1 MMDVDSIK
9 ATAQNLADYEIR
21 RALLRVQRNQ
31 GRVKTQLDGMNALD
45 TALKALNTA
54 VKGIKSAD
62 KGMLVNSATFNK
74 PEYATATA
82 GATAQAGNYEF
93 FVEQLA
99 SSHRLAV
106 KGLQESDLGSGVL
119 TLTQDGKSFDV
130 DMTGVTTQEQLAAKI
145 NAASDNTGLKAMLV
159 RNGSDVSLVLSSDK
173 PGEAQAISM
182 TTSGATSGFDAA
194 LAGRQEL
201 SAAQDAVAY
210 LGSDASGLRMTS
222 SSNTFDNV
230 IEGVSVTFNK
240 VHSAGEAPLALE
252 IDQDKSATKESA
264 QNFVNAINALL
275 TSFDSLTAS
284 GGGED
289 GARGSLAGDA
299 SVRSIES
306 LLGNLLRG
314 DYGGANLMQ
323 FGIAADAK
331 GKLTIDTKRFEAGI
345 VANPEAFEK
354 LFTGKGNLLDSIDK
368 QLSAYTNSSGMIK
381 SRKDSLDQ
389 QMRRTEAEHEKIEK
403 QHEMFYQ
410 RYLKQYTNMSL
421 LISQME
427 STYGL
432 F

>member
-1 MMDVDSIK
+1 
-9 ATAQNLADYEIR
+9 
-21 RALLRVQRNQ
+21 
-31 GRVKTQLDGMNALD
+31 
-45 TALKALNTA
+45 
-54 VKGIKSAD
+54 
-62 KGMLVNSATFNK
+62 
-74 PEYATATA
+74 
-82 GATAQAGNYEF
+82 
-93 FVEQLA
+93 
-99 SSHRLAV
+99 
-106 KGLQESDLGSGVL
+106 
-119 TLTQDGKSFDV
+119 
-130 DMTGVTTQEQLAAKI
+130 
-145 NAASDNTGLKAMLV
+145 
-159 RNGSDVSLVLSSDK
+159 
-173 PGEAQAISM
+173 
-182 TTSGATSGFDAA
+182 
-194 LAGRQEL
+194 
-201 SAAQDAVAY
+201 
-210 LGSDASGLRMTS
+210 
-222 SSNTFDNV
+222 V

-240 VHSAGEAPLALE
+240 VHATGEAPLALE
-252 IDQDKSATKESA
+252 INQDKTATKESA

-299 SVRSIES
+299 SVRSIEN

-345 VANPEAFEK
+345 AANPEAFEK
-354 LFTGKGNLLDSIDK
+354 LFTGKDNLLDSIDK
-368 QLSAYTNSSGMIK
+368 QLSAYTSSSGMIK

-389 QMRRTEAEHEKIEK
+389 QMRRTETEHEKIEK

>member
-31 GRVKTQLDGMNALD
+31 SRVKTQLDGMNALD
-45 TALKALNTA
+45 KALKALNTS

-62 KGMLVNSATFNK
+62 KGMLVNSVTFNK

-82 GATAQAGNYEF
+82 GATAQSGNYEF

-106 KGLQESDLGSGVL
+106 KGLQDSDLGNGVL
-119 TLTQDGKSFDV
+119 TLTQNGKSFDV
-130 DMTGVTTQEQLAAKI
+130 DMTGVATQEQLAAKI

-159 RNGSDVSLVLSSDK
+159 RNGNDVSLVLSSDK

-182 TTSGATSGFDAA
+182 SASGASPGFEAA

-201 SAAQDAVAY
+201 SAAQDAVVY
-210 LGSDASGLRMTS
+210 LGRDASSGLRMTS
-222 SSNTFDNV
+222 SSNTFDGV

-240 VHSAGEAPLALE
+240 VHTTGEAPLALE

-264 QNFVNAINALL
+264 QNFVNAVNALL
-275 TSFDSLTAS
+275 ASFDSLTAS
-284 GGGED
+284 GGED

-299 SVRSIES
+299 SVRSIEN
-306 LLGNLLRG
+306 LLGNLLRA
-314 DYGGANLMQ
+314 DYGGASLMQ

-345 VANPEAFEK
+345 AANPEAFEK

-368 QLSAYTNSSGMIK
+368 QLSAHTSGSGLIK

-389 QMRRTEAEHEKIEK
+389 QMRRTETEHEKIEK
-403 QHEMFYQ
+403 QHEIFYQ
-410 RYLKQYTNMSL
+410 RYLKQYTNMAL